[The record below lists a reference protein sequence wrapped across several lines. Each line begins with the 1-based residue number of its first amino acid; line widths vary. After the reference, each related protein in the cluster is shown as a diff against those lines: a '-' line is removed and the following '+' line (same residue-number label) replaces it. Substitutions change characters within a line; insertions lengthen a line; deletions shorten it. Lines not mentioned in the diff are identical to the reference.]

1 MRDFIYLLLLFA
13 VLTSCRSIK
22 CVPVES
28 VRTEYKTRDMTRHD
42 SIYQKDSIYMFV
54 KSDTVYRT
62 EVKYRYKYLT
72 VNRNDTVLKT
82 DSILT
87 PYPVEKQL
95 TKWQAI
101 KIELGGWAFG
111 VVIVVIIVFALQ
123 LVRRYVFR
131 NY

>member
-1 MRDFIYLLLLFA
+1 MRDFIYLLLLSA
-13 VLTSCRSIK
+13 VLSSCRSIK
-22 CVPVES
+22 YVPMES
-28 VRTEYKTRDMTRHD
+28 VKTEYKTRDMTRYD
-42 SIYQKDSIYMFV
+42 SIYQKDSIYMFL

-62 EVKYRYKYLT
+62 EVKYRYKCLT

-87 PYPVEKQL
+87 PYLVEKQM

-111 VVIVVIIVFALQ
+111 VVIVVIILFALQ
-123 LVRRYVFR
+123 LVRRYIF
-131 NY
+131 